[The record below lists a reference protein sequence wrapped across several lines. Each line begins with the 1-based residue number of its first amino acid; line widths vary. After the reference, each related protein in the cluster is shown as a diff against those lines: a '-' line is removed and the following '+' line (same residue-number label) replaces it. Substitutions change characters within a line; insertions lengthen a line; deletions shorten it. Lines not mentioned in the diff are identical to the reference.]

1 MSSELITDDIHAD
14 VSELSTSFDVF
25 KFLRKTTERF
35 GLSYF
40 AVLALPGEMS
50 GSFSN
55 HSIINNW
62 PPEMIK
68 AYDRLDLI
76 NLSPV
81 ISALKRQ
88 VTPVVWHVDEVL
100 TTRISDTLASARD
113 AFHQQGF
120 VRGVNFPVHD
130 SKSLRGSVG
139 FAGDRRPFENW
150 ELLEL
155 SMISIHIYDR
165 LSQLTQ
171 HGDIEP
177 PSLSDRELECL
188 RWTAAGKTSSEI
200 STILSLSEHTVNHYL
215 ISATK
220 KLDAVNRT
228 QAVAKSIRKGWI

>member
-1 MSSELITDDIHAD
+1 MSSELFTDDIHSD
-14 VSELSTSFDVF
+14 VSELNTSFDVF
-25 KFLRKTTERF
+25 KYLRKTTERF
-35 GLSYF
+35 GLHYF
-40 AVLALPGEMS
+40 SVLVLPGDTT
-50 GSFSN
+50 GSFTN

-62 PPEMIK
+62 PPDMIK

-88 VTPVVWHVDEVL
+88 VTPVTWHVDDVL
-100 TTRISDTLASARD
+100 TTKISDVLASARD
-113 AFHQQGF
+113 AFYKKGF

-130 SKSLRGSVG
+130 SRSMRGSVG
-139 FAGDRRPFENW
+139 FAGDREPFENR

-171 HGDIEP
+171 HREADAP
-177 PSLSDRELECL
+177 PLSDRELECL

>member
-1 MSSELITDDIHAD
+1 MLTDDIHSD
-14 VSELSTSFDVF
+14 VSALNTSFDIF
-25 KFLRKTTERF
+25 KFLRRTTERF
-35 GLSYF
+35 DLSYF
-40 AVLALPGEMS
+40 VVLTLPGDTL
-50 GSFSN
+50 GSFTN

-62 PPEMIK
+62 PPDLIK
-68 AYDRLDLI
+68 TYDRLDLI

-81 ISALKRQ
+81 AAALRRQ
-88 VTPVVWHVDEVL
+88 VTPVVWHIDDML
-100 TTRISDTLASARD
+100 TTDKSDALASAKK
-113 AFHQQGF
+113 AFCKKGF

-130 SKSLRGSVG
+130 FRSLRGAVG
-139 FAGDRRPFENW
+139 FAGDRGPFENR

-155 SMISIHIYDR
+155 SMISIYIYDR

-171 HGDIEP
+171 HGEAEAP
-177 PSLSDRELECL
+177 PLSDRELECL

>member
-1 MSSELITDDIHAD
+1 MSSEIFNYDIHAD
-14 VSELSTSFDVF
+14 IGELNTSFDVF
-25 KFLRKTTERF
+25 KFLRKTTERY
-35 GLSYF
+35 GLRYF
-40 AVLALPGEMS
+40 SVLALPGDMM
-50 GSFSN
+50 GSFNN

-76 NLSPV
+76 NISPV
-81 ISALKRQ
+81 ISALKSKT
-88 VTPVVWHVDEVL
+88 TPVVWHIDDVL
-100 TTRISDTLASARD
+100 TAKISETLASVRD
-113 AFHQQGF
+113 PFYEKGF

-130 SKSLRGSVG
+130 SRSLRGSVG
-139 FAGDRRPFENW
+139 FAGDREPLEHT

-155 SMISIHIYDR
+155 SMLSIHIFDR
-165 LSQLTQ
+165 LSNITF
-171 HGDIEP
+171 HSEREAP
-177 PSLSDRELECL
+177 PLSDRELECL